1 MRWQRILYQHGWGA
15 PGWPAEFGGT
25 GWSAL
30 QRLLFDIECGIAGA
44 PRQLPFGLNMIGPV
58 LMKFASKAQQARFLP
73 RIPTAE
79 DWWCQGYSEPGAGSD
94 LASLKTRAVRD
105 GDHYIV
111 NGQKTWTTYAQHADW
126 MFCLVRTD
134 PGAKPQSGI
143 SLLLIDMKSPGITVR
158 PIRTLEGLTDV
169 NEVFIDE
176 VKVPVENLVGE
187 ENCGW
192 TYAKYLLG
200 HERTGIAGIGNCRR
214 ELNYVKALAQRERR
228 HGKPLADDLRVRE
241 KIACIEAEVLALEML
256 LMRVASQASQR
267 GAGVESSILKI
278 RGSELQQSLSRC
290 NSISPGRMRCRSRP
304 TGSPTASTD
313 GRPIPVMARA
323 SAASIWRCASRPSTA
338 ARTRCRRKS
347 LRKRSSRDEI
357 GHGLFIQR
365 RTAPARGQPEALHG
379 RALSA
384 GGAPQGERFQPRRVA
399 NLRGIRRAGARDRL
413 RARRFRWPSHGHI
426 RHSVRSGPRV
436 LARAAHSVRG
446 HGGRADSAIRHRSA
460 TRSVAAADRRRPRD
474 RDARVSGAVCPLR
487 LRASVDGSRSA

>member
-1 MRWQRILYQHGWGA
+1 MNLSYSSADLAFRDQVRRFLAENLPVDLREKVLNHRHLDADDFVRWQRILYQHGWGA

-134 PGAKPQSGI
+134 PEAKPQSGI

-228 HGKPLADDLRVRE
+228 HGKPLADDVRVRE

-278 RGSELQQSLSRC
+278 RGSELQQSLSALQLDIAGP
-290 NSISPGRMRCRSRP
+290 NAVPFSPDWL
-304 TGSPTASTD
+304 AD
-313 GRPIPVMARA
+313 GFDGWTPDPGHG
-323 SAASIWRCASRPSTA
+323 ASIGSFYLEM
-338 ARTRCRRKS
+338 RKPTIYGGTNEVQ
-347 LRKRSSRDEI
+347 KEI
-357 GHGLFIQR
+357 I
-365 RTAPARGQPEALHG
+365 AK
-379 RALSA
+379 
-384 GGAPQGERFQPRRVA
+384 
-399 NLRGIRRAGARDRL
+399 
-413 RARRFRWPSHGHI
+413 
-426 RHSVRSGPRV
+426 
-436 LARAAHSVRG
+436 
-446 HGGRADSAIRHRSA
+446 
-460 TRSVAAADRRRPRD
+460 
-474 RDARVSGAVCPLR
+474 AVIE
-487 LRASVDGSRSA
+487 G